1 MSTPPTDSNRSD
13 SNKPGCLPILG
24 LLVSILYLANLS
36 AGVIEL
42 PDNLPLIGNLD
53 EVFFSA
59 ILFASLAR
67 LGIRI
72 PLLTDRFVKLPPPDK
87 REAEDRS

>member
-1 MSTPPTDSNRSD
+1 MNDGSGRS
-13 SNKPGCLPILG
+13 SGCLAVVG
-24 LLVSILYLANLS
+24 LIVSVLYLSNLS
-36 AGVIEL
+36 MGIVEL

-53 EVFFSA
+53 EVFFSG

-72 PLLTDRFVKLPPPDK
+72 PWVSDRFLGPYEPP
-87 REAEDRS
+87 RQADRD